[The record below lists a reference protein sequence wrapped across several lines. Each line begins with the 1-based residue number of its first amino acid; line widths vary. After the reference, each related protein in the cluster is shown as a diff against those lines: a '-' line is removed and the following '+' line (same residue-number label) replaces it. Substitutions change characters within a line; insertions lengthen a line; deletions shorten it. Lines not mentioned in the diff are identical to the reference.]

1 MLTQNLFLHHVYF
14 WLKNPDSPEDYQQLL
29 EGLRSLTPIRSIVSH
44 HIGKPADTSRGVI
57 DTSYS
62 LSWLLLFGS
71 KEDQDQYQTD
81 PIHLKFVENCKHLW
95 NKVVV
100 YDSISAY

>member
-1 MLTQNLFLHHVYF
+1 MLSQNLFLHHVYF
-14 WLKNPDSPEDYQQLL
+14 WLHNPDSLEDYQQLL

-44 HIGKPADTSRGVI
+44 HIGKPADTNRGVI
-57 DTSYS
+57 DTTYS
-62 LSWLLLFGS
+62 ISWLLLFES
-71 KEDQDQYQTD
+71 KETQDQYQTD

-100 YDSISAY
+100 YDSVSAY